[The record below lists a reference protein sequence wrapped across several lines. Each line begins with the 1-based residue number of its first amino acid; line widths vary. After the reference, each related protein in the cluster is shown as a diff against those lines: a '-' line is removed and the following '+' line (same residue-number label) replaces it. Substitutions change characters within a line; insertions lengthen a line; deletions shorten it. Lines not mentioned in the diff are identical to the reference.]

1 MARRKT
7 RARLAGLIKEI
18 HIAGGGL
25 AGLSLAVALRTRGIP
40 VTVMEAG
47 TYPRHRVCGEFI
59 SGVSAATLD
68 FLQISDDFAD
78 ARSHRSVCWHEQGRV
93 LHRDA
98 LPNPAM
104 GISRFVLDE
113 RLRDRFQQLGGTL
126 LTGQRVRPE
135 PKEGLVWAAG
145 KRPRKGPWIGLKGH
159 VRHSTMSAD
168 LEMHTGTNGYVGL
181 AGVEDGWVNVCGLFR
196 LDPSISVKGP
206 GLMVSYLLAGGNKDL
221 ANLLAEAS
229 WRPGSFTAIA
239 GFELGKQIPVPG
251 LLCLGDAESLI
262 PPFTGNGMSMA
273 FQAAESACEPLA
285 AWARG
290 NQSWQATANEVS
302 SRLAKRFR
310 SRLAVACALHRVI
323 LDPAG
328 RSLLGSLSGF
338 GMLPFKP
345 MLSLVR

>member
-1 MARRKT
+1 MARWQT
-7 RARLAGLIKEI
+7 RARLACLIKEI
-18 HIAGGGL
+18 TIAGGGL
-25 AGLSLAVALRTRGIP
+25 AGLSLAVALRTRNIP

-59 SGVSAATLD
+59 SGVSTATLD
-68 FLQISDDFAD
+68 FLQIRDVFAD

-93 LHRDA
+93 LHRDV
-98 LPNPAM
+98 LPEPAM

-113 RLRDRFQQLGGTL
+113 RLRDRFLQHGGTA
-126 LTGQRVRPE
+126 LTGQRARPE

-159 VRHSTMSAD
+159 VRYSTMTAD

-181 AGVEDGWVNVCGLFR
+181 TGVEDGWVNVCGLFL
-196 LDPSISVKGP
+196 LDPSLSAKGP
-206 GLMVSYLLAGGNKDL
+206 GLLFAYLLAGGNTEL
-221 ANLLAEAS
+221 AGVLSDAT

-251 LLCLGDAESLI
+251 LLCLGDAESMI

-273 FQAAESACEPLA
+273 FQAAESTCEPLA
-285 AWARG
+285 SWARG
-290 NQSWQATANEVS
+290 NISWQAAANQVRT
-302 SRLAKRFR
+302 RLAKRFR
-310 SRLAVACALHRVI
+310 SRLTVACALHRVV
-323 LDPAG
+323 LDPTG
-328 RSLLGSLSGF
+328 RSLLGTLSGF
-338 GMLPFKP
+338 GLLPFKP